1 MKITPALMTSRII
14 PALAWVAASFAAV
27 AAPPDACSLLTLDE
41 VNSIAGGSATKT
53 EQRKSGNPTECA
65 FIDAHKGA
73 VLVVSLRE
81 VQYAVENELQYERE
95 NLEKI
100 YRGKVKWLTGVGENG
115 FWMPVN
121 KQLVFRK
128 AKTLIS
134 VSFARPANQ
143 NEVDSSQVAR
153 MIDSRLH

>member
-1 MKITPALMTSRII
+1 LPPAR
-14 PALAWVAASFAAV
+14 
-27 AAPPDACSLLTLDE
+27 PPRPS
-41 VNSIAGGSATKT
+41 N
-53 EQRKSGNPTECA
+53 
-65 FIDAHKGA
+65 
-73 VLVVSLRE
+73 
-81 VQYAVENELQYERE
+81 
-95 NLEKI
+95 

-128 AKTLIS
+128 AKTIIS

>member
-1 MKITPALMTSRII
+1 MTMRLRILA
-14 PALAWVAASFAAV
+14 ALAWLAAPLAAL
-27 AAPPDACSLLTLDE
+27 ATPPDACSLLTAAE
-41 VNSIAGGSATKT
+41 VNAIAAGTVAKL
-53 EQRKSGNPTECA
+53 EQRKTGNPSECA
-65 FIDAHKGA
+65 YLDSHKGA
-73 VLVVSLRE
+73 VLVISLRE

-100 YRGKVKWLTGVGENG
+100 YRGKVKWLTAVGENG

-134 VSFARPANQ
+134 VKFERVANQ
-143 NEVDSSQVAR
+143 TEPDSSQIAR
-153 MIDSRLH
+153 MIDSRLK